1 MVRYFGIPHSKE
13 DCVCSIFAST
23 SLDEKN
29 LGSGEWQQL
38 GTWSHDMAHGDDK
51 TKQSIDL
58 IWPVELKCGKG
69 ATLVKDVN
77 KIMRTMGC
85 SHVMV

>member
-1 MVRYFGIPHSKE
+1 MNFRWFAILAFLTARQIV
-13 DCVCSIFAST
+13 FAST
-23 SLDEKN
+23 SLDEKS

-51 TKQSIDL
+51 TKQSIHL

-77 KIMRTMGC
+77 KIMRTMG
-85 SHVMV
+85 V